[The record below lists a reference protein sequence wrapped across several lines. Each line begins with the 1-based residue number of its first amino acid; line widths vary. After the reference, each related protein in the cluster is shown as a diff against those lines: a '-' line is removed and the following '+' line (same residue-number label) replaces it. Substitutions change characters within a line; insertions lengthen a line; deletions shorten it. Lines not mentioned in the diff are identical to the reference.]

1 MLLLNITK
9 IREWDWGMIFSFAS
23 KNAYQKQNE
32 TLNIIKLST
41 KNLGVLLFG
50 GFHIVFCI

>member
-9 IREWDWGMIFSFAS
+9 IREWDWDMIFSFAS